1 MRITQQQAKAIVQH
15 VHAIDT
21 NAAVYLYGS
30 RVNDAMKGGDVDIA
44 IVSDKIAMS
53 NKVALQVN
61 LYDVLEGLKLDILVV
76 EDTEMPFW
84 QLIQPTAIYLNQYVN

>member
-1 MRITQQQAKAIVQH
+1 MRITQQQAKALYNMYMPLIP
-15 VHAIDT
+15 T
-21 NAAVYLYGS
+21 PPFMYGS

-61 LYDVLEGLKLDILVV
+61 LYDVLEG
-76 EDTEMPFW
+76 M
-84 QLIQPTAIYLNQYVN
+84 